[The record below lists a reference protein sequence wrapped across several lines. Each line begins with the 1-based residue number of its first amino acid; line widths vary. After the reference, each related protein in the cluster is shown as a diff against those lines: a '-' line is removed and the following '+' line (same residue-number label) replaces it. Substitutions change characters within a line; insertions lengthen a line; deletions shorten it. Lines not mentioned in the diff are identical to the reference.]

1 MNNYNY
7 FDPFNNYL
15 MSQESMNNNFNF
27 NSKDNNNLFG
37 PYEGYL
43 KGNMFRNL
51 YDPYKNYKPASINI
65 TNSQEEALFN
75 LNQIQFAMHDLNLYL
90 DIFPNDR
97 DMINRFSYYKN
108 TYNTLLKQYEDQYG
122 PLIINSVKDTTPF
135 EWVKDNFP
143 WEVN

>member
-15 MSQESMNNNFNF
+15 MSQENMNNN
-27 NSKDNNNLFG
+27 NSNSNSNNTLFG

-51 YDPYKNYKPASINI
+51 YDPYKNYKPANVNI

-90 DIFPNDR
+90 DVYPNDK
-97 DMINRFSYYKN
+97 DIINKFSHYKN
-108 TYNTLLKQYEDQYG
+108 TYNTLLKQYQDQYG
-122 PLIINSVKDTTPF
+122 PINVNSVKDTAPF
-135 EWVKDNFP
+135 EWVNDNFP

>member
-15 MSQESMNNNFNF
+15 MSQENMNNNSS
-27 NSKDNNNLFG
+27 NSNNNNNLFG

-51 YDPYKNYKPASINI
+51 YDPYKNYKPANINI

-90 DIFPNDR
+90 DVYPNDK
-97 DMINRFSYYKN
+97 DIINRFTYYKN
-108 TYNTLLKQYEDQYG
+108 TYNTLLKQYQDQYG
-122 PLIINSVKDTTPF
+122 PLNINSVKDNAPF